1 MRKVGIFFGKLLNVR
16 PGEWQRLLLLYGMS
30 LIALIGLTWGD
41 AIVQAAF
48 LQRVGIQYLPWIF
61 VGSATCSILAIFIYS
76 AFADRVSNTR
86 LLLGLLIVS
95 GVGIVLCLAWLAA
108 GWFIA
113 AYVLLYLVL
122 NVPLL
127 DLYNVHWA
135 TYVNGFYDIRAAKR
149 IVPVLGTTECLAGI
163 IAGLSMPLMNRL
175 LSPPS
180 IIGVMLLMLMV
191 MAVLA
196 ATMPRL
202 LHEQPDEPLVQKT
215 GAEEG
220 NRLKL
225 LVRDY
230 RANLREGYQQIV
242 RSPFLL
248 WMALSTFSMTVLL
261 AFINYSASAIFLE
274 KLKTTVA
281 ISDYIGVLSGVANLV
296 VLPIQLFLL
305 SRLITRLGLGNAS
318 LIYPATTLAAVGGL
332 AFAPT
337 LGTAGLAY
345 LDRTAFRNAFRLPT
359 DNLLYNAVPMRVKAR
374 TRAFIGGLLIPS
386 GTIIGGLLLLTP
398 FMRIN
403 WFLPAGMIVL
413 ALTFAVSAWMVRQH
427 YRNALV
433 DLLEQEDYS
442 ALALQPA
449 TRQTPS
455 ALTNDPAMLTHLSQK
470 LTESAG
476 FERTIFIAQL
486 ITAVYGE
493 AGVPVIRKAAFS
505 TTDNRIRASL
515 VDVLA
520 AADIRGST
528 VRDFYTELL
537 SDPDPLVRLS
547 AIGGLEQVEGM
558 HDARYLE
565 IAARMLDDPV
575 QDIQLRVLPVLL
587 SVEDG
592 DCHVRAALKLRELLK
607 SSDSHTRACAL
618 NIVGQSGS
626 FGFLMELVRSLTDSE
641 DEVRLAAALAT
652 ESLAGSDL
660 LAGKRDMLLVLAL
673 LLLRDPIER
682 ARVAAVTVLDRL
694 SVESGLG
701 AAAAGESLVS
711 VLADPSEEVRDR
723 AIDALVRIGP
733 RIIPIVQEQ
742 LTFPETQYHKMSAVV
757 LARIKRNKYGAYV
770 LGELLEQ
777 NLGTIYKNINCL
789 TALSA
794 CPGQTASVLQQA
806 LVEHNSRLLQELFYL
821 ISAVWNPTTVNA
833 IVKSLRSQHLGE
845 RANAVEALESLTAP
859 KTAALIAPLLDPDQP
874 SQMSLTLDNPTWDV
888 ASSTPLAAL
897 RSLLIQGENPWQ
909 RTLAA
914 AVLTEMSESADHS
927 FGLEIAELLREAQT
941 DPDLNVQAE
950 ANRKALHRSD
960 HDKPARIG
968 NENAPSEALSLVE
981 KLMFLKNVGLF
992 RGLTTDQLR
1001 DLAQVCDVVFCPT
1014 GSCLYQEGDPGG
1026 VLYIIV
1032 DGVVRIDRKKSK
1044 DSSAQLAMIEA
1055 GGYFGETDFFDGNRR
1070 TTSAIAI
1077 TDTLTIRLLRQP
1089 MILLARQNPDFSL
1102 QLVTTLSSRLR
1113 EATEQIADLTK
1124 THPQILHKLY
1134 DQLSEFS

>member
-1 MRKVGIFFGKLLNVR
+1 MRNVSIFFGKLLNVR
-16 PGEWQRLLLLYGMS
+16 PGEWPRLLLLYGMS

-61 VGSATCSILAIFIYS
+61 IGSATCSILAIFIYS

-86 LLLGLLIVS
+86 LLLGLLVVS

-108 GWFIA
+108 GWYIP

-175 LSPPS
+175 LSPLS
-180 IIGVMLLMLMV
+180 IIGVMLLMLAV

-202 LHEQPDEPLVQKT
+202 LHEKPDEPLEQKT
-215 GAEEG
+215 SAEES
-220 NRLKL
+220 NRFKFLI
-225 LVRDY
+225 RDY
-230 RANLREGYQQIV
+230 RTNLREGYQQIV

-261 AFINYSASAIFLE
+261 VFVNYSASAIFLE

-318 LIYPATTLAAVGGL
+318 MIYPVTTMAAVGGL

-345 LDRTAFRNAFRLPT
+345 LDRTALRNAFRLPT

-398 FMRIN
+398 FMRMN

-449 TRQTPS
+449 ARQVPS
-455 ALTNDPAMLTHLSQK
+455 ALTNDPAILTHLSQK
-470 LTESAG
+470 LAESAG
-476 FERTIFIAQL
+476 LERTVFIAQL
-486 ITAVYGE
+486 ITAVCGE

-505 TTDNRIRASL
+505 TRDNRIRASL

-520 AADIRGST
+520 AAEIRGSA

-537 SDPDPLVRLS
+537 TDLDPLVRLS
-547 AIGGLEQVEGM
+547 AIGGLEQVEGVR
-558 HDARYLE
+558 DSRYLE
-565 IAARMLDDPV
+565 IASRMLDDPV

-592 DCHVRAALKLRELLK
+592 DCHVRATFKLRELLK
-607 SSDSHTRACAL
+607 SSDAHTRASAL

-626 FGFLMELVRSLTDSE
+626 FGFLMELVRSLTDTE

-652 ESLAGSDL
+652 ESLAGSAL
-660 LAGKRDMLLVLAL
+660 MAGKRDMLLVLAL
-673 LLLRDPIER
+673 LLLHDPIER

-694 SVESGLG
+694 SRESGAG
-701 AAAAGESLVS
+701 AAAGESLVS

-723 AIDALVRIGP
+723 VIDAVVRIGP
-733 RIIPIVQEQ
+733 RIIPTIQEQ
-742 LTFPETQYHKMSAVV
+742 LAGSETQLPRMACVA
-757 LARIKRNKYGAYV
+757 LARIKPNKYGAYV

-777 NLGTIYKNINCL
+777 NLAAIYKNINCL
-789 TALSA
+789 SALSI
-794 CPGQTASVLQQA
+794 CPGPAASVLQQA
-806 LVEHNSRLLQELFYL
+806 LVEQNLRLLRELFYL
-821 ISAVWNPTTVNA
+821 ISAVWNPMTVNA
-833 IVKSLRSQHLGE
+833 IEKSLRSQHLGE

-859 KTAALIAPLLDPDQP
+859 KTAALIAPLMDPDQP
-874 SQMSLTLDNPTWDV
+874 APLSLALANQIREI
-888 ASSTPLAAL
+888 ACSTPVAAI
-897 RSLLIQGENPWQ
+897 RLLLGDGNNAWQ

-914 AVLTEMSESADHS
+914 AVLPELSAS
-927 FGLEIAELLREAQT
+927 AEQTFGMEVAELLRQAQA
-941 DPDLNVQAE
+941 DPDLYVQAE
-950 ANRKALHRSD
+950 AHRTVFLRTD
-960 HDKPARIG
+960 HILPSLIG
-968 NENAPSEALSLVE
+968 NGIAPSTALSLVE
-981 KLMFLKNVGLF
+981 KLILIKNVDFF
-992 RGLTTDQLR
+992 RGLTIDQLR
-1001 DLAQVCDVVFCPT
+1001 DLAKDCEVEFYPT
-1014 GSCLYQEGDPGG
+1014 GSYLYHENDLGG

-1032 DGVVRIDRKKSK
+1032 DGMVRIEQKKSK
-1044 DSSAQLAMIEA
+1044 DLSAQLGMIEA
-1055 GGYFGETDFFDGNRR
+1055 GGYLGETDFFDGNSR

-1077 TDTLTIRLLRQP
+1077 TDTLTIRLLREP
-1089 MILLARQNPDFSL
+1089 MFLLARKNPDFSL
-1102 QLVTTLSSRLR
+1102 QLVTTLSTRLR
-1113 EATEQIADLTK
+1113 EATEHIADLTK
-1124 THPQILHKLY
+1124 THPQVLHKLY